1 LASIAGTAESTL
13 NSNSDVINNVAALN
27 DFINADLTARATT
40 TQRSQFR
47 TLFLSN
53 VRNPAKIVSSGLNG
67 INALPNFSVPTDP
80 FNPCGGMKVQG
91 PGAGL
96 PVWVLAPGGPG
107 AWKRALAAAP
117 MGAGSL
123 PGRP

>member
-1 LASIAGTAESTL
+1 
-13 NSNSDVINNVAALN
+13 VINNVAALN

-47 TLFLSN
+47 TLFLNN

-80 FNPCGGMKVQG
+80 FNPATPVGWTTKNVGVGGSNCK
-91 PGAGL
+91 PPL
-96 PVWVLAPGGPG
+96 PVFP
-107 AWKRALAAAP
+107 
-117 MGAGSL
+117 
-123 PGRP
+123 